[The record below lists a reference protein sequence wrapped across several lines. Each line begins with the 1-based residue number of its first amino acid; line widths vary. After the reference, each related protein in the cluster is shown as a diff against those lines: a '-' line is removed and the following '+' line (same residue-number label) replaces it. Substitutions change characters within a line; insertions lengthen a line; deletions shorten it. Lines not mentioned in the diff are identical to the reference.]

1 MEDLVIYIKNF
12 GLGMIKMVKMIDERQ
27 QEFIYQ
33 EY

>member
-27 QEFIYQ
+27 QELIYQ